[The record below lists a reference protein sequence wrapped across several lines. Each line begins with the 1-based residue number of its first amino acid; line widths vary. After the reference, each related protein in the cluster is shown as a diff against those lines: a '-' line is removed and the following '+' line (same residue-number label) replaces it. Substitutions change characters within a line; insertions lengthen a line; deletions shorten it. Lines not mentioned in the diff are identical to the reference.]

1 VLNLFRTENTMSKS
15 GQPHTKADVGGQRS
29 KTPESK
35 PNPAPVEQGTP
46 PQSDKLPPSSGKS
59 GAKKG

>member
-1 VLNLFRTENTMSKS
+1 MSKS